1 MGRNIQALLKK
12 MKQVDKLW
20 YKNYIK
26 AKQYKL
32 EYGDINY
39 TFDREDTL
47 SIWLYKQRFL
57 YRNNKLS
64 EDKIILLDEL
74 NIEWDSLYSTAL
86 KYIEELDMYI
96 ENNGSLKNLPENL
109 QYTLIKLENILK
121 NNNYIDIQF
130 RLNELKEGDI
140 IVEES

>member
-1 MGRNIQALLKK
+1 MGRDIQALLKK
-12 MKQVDKLW
+12 IKQIDRLW

>member
-1 MGRNIQALLKK
+1 MGRDIQALLKK
-12 MKQVDKLW
+12 IKQTDRLW

-64 EDKIILLDEL
+64 EDKIILLDNL
-74 NIEWDSLYSTAL
+74 NIKWDSLYSIAL
-86 KYIEELDMYI
+86 KYIEELDKYI
-96 ENNGSLKNLPENL
+96 KNNGSLKNLPENL

>member
-12 MKQVDKLW
+12 IKQIDRLW

-74 NIEWDSLYSTAL
+74 NIEWDSLYPIAL
-86 KYIEELDMYI
+86 KYIEDLDMYI

>member
-96 ENNGSLKNLPENL
+96 ENNGSLNNLPENL

>member
-12 MKQVDKLW
+12 MKQIDKLW

-96 ENNGSLKNLPENL
+96 ENNGSLNNLPENL

>member
-12 MKQVDKLW
+12 MKQIDKLW

-86 KYIEELDMYI
+86 KYIEELNMYI
-96 ENNGSLKNLPENL
+96 ENNGSLNNLPENL

>member
-12 MKQVDKLW
+12 MKQIDKLW

-86 KYIEELDMYI
+86 KYIEELDIYI

-121 NNNYIDIQF
+121 NNNYIDIEF

>member
-1 MGRNIQALLKK
+1 MGRDIQALLKK
-12 MKQVDKLW
+12 MKQIDKLW

-140 IVEES
+140 IVEEG

>member
-12 MKQVDKLW
+12 MKQIDKLW

-74 NIEWDSLYSTAL
+74 NIEWDSLYSIAL

-96 ENNGSLKNLPENL
+96 EDNGSLKNLPENL

>member
-12 MKQVDKLW
+12 MKQIDKLW

-64 EDKIILLDEL
+64 EDKIILLDNL

-96 ENNGSLKNLPENL
+96 EDNGSLKNLPENL

>member
-12 MKQVDKLW
+12 MKQIDKLW

-121 NNNYIDIQF
+121 NNNYIDIEF

>member
-12 MKQVDKLW
+12 MKQIDKLW

-32 EYGDINY
+32 EYGNINY

>member
-1 MGRNIQALLKK
+1 MGRDIQALLKK
-12 MKQVDKLW
+12 LKQTDRLW

-64 EDKIILLDEL
+64 EDKIILLDNL
-74 NIEWDSLYSTAL
+74 NIKWDSLYSIAL
-86 KYIEELDMYI
+86 KYIEELDKYI
-96 ENNGSLKNLPENL
+96 KNNGSLKNLPENL

>member
-12 MKQVDKLW
+12 MKQIDKLW

-86 KYIEELDMYI
+86 KYIEELDMYT
-96 ENNGSLKNLPENL
+96 EDNGSLKNLPENL

>member
-12 MKQVDKLW
+12 MKQIDKLW

-32 EYGDINY
+32 EYGNINY

-121 NNNYIDIQF
+121 NNNYIDIEF

>member
-12 MKQVDKLW
+12 MKQIDKLW

-86 KYIEELDMYI
+86 KYIEELDKYI
-96 ENNGSLKNLPENL
+96 KNNGSLKNLPENL

>member
-1 MGRNIQALLKK
+1 MGRDIQALLKK
-12 MKQVDKLW
+12 IKQTDRLW

-74 NIEWDSLYSTAL
+74 NIKWDSLYSIAL
-86 KYIEELDMYI
+86 KYIEELDKYI
-96 ENNGSLKNLPENL
+96 KNNGSLKNLPENL

>member
-121 NNNYIDIQF
+121 NNNYIDIEF

>member
-12 MKQVDKLW
+12 MKQIDKLW

-74 NIEWDSLYSTAL
+74 NIEWDSLYPIAL

>member
-96 ENNGSLKNLPENL
+96 EDNGSLKNLPENL

>member
-12 MKQVDKLW
+12 MKQIDKLW
-20 YKNYIK
+20 HKNYIK

-74 NIEWDSLYSTAL
+74 NIEWDSLYSIAL
-86 KYIEELDMYI
+86 KYIEELDKYI
-96 ENNGSLKNLPENL
+96 KNNGSLKNLPENL

>member
-12 MKQVDKLW
+12 MKQIDKLW

-86 KYIEELDMYI
+86 KYIEELDTYI
-96 ENNGSLKNLPENL
+96 EDNGSLKNLPENL

>member
-12 MKQVDKLW
+12 MKQIDKLW

>member
-32 EYGDINY
+32 EYGNINY

>member
-1 MGRNIQALLKK
+1 MGRDIQALLKK
-12 MKQVDKLW
+12 MKQIDKLW

-96 ENNGSLKNLPENL
+96 EDNGSLKNLPENL

-121 NNNYIDIQF
+121 NNNYIDIEF

>member
-12 MKQVDKLW
+12 MKQIDKLW

-96 ENNGSLKNLPENL
+96 EDNGSLKNLPENL

-121 NNNYIDIQF
+121 NNNYIDIEF

>member
-1 MGRNIQALLKK
+1 MGRDIQALLKK
-12 MKQVDKLW
+12 MKQIDKLW

-32 EYGDINY
+32 EYGNINY
-39 TFDREDTL
+39 TFDREDAL

-86 KYIEELDMYI
+86 KYIEELD
-96 ENNGSLKNLPENL
+96 
-109 QYTLIKLENILK
+109 IK
-121 NNNYIDIQF
+121 IQ
-130 RLNELKEGDI
+130 EL
-140 IVEES
+140 S

>member
-12 MKQVDKLW
+12 MKQIDKLW

-32 EYGDINY
+32 EYSDINY

-96 ENNGSLKNLPENL
+96 EDNGSLKNLPENL

>member
-12 MKQVDKLW
+12 MKQIDKLW

-96 ENNGSLKNLPENL
+96 EDNRSLKNLPENL

>member
-12 MKQVDKLW
+12 IKQIDRLW

-64 EDKIILLDEL
+64 EDKIILLDNL

>member
-1 MGRNIQALLKK
+1 MGRDIQSLLKK
-12 MKQVDKLW
+12 IKQTDKLW

-26 AKQYKL
+26 AKQYKI

-39 TFDREDTL
+39 TFDREDSL

-64 EDKIILLDEL
+64 EDKIVLLEEL
-74 NIEWDSLYSTAL
+74 NIKWDSLYSTAL

-130 RLNELKEGDI
+130 RLDELKEGDI

>member
-1 MGRNIQALLKK
+1 MGRDIQALLKK
-12 MKQVDKLW
+12 LKQIDKLW

-64 EDKIILLDEL
+64 EDKIILLDNL
-74 NIEWDSLYSTAL
+74 NIKWDSLYSIAL
-86 KYIEELDMYI
+86 KYIEELDKHI
-96 ENNGSLKNLPENL
+96 KNNGSLKNLPENL

>member
-1 MGRNIQALLKK
+1 MGRDIQALLKK
-12 MKQVDKLW
+12 MKQIDKLW

-96 ENNGSLKNLPENL
+96 EDNGSLKNLPENL

>member
-12 MKQVDKLW
+12 MKQIDKLW

-96 ENNGSLKNLPENL
+96 EDNGSLKNLPENL

>member
-12 MKQVDKLW
+12 MKQIDKLW

-64 EDKIILLDEL
+64 EDKIILLDNL
-74 NIEWDSLYSTAL
+74 NIKWDSLYPIAL

>member
-12 MKQVDKLW
+12 MKQIDKLW

-64 EDKIILLDEL
+64 EDKIILLNEL